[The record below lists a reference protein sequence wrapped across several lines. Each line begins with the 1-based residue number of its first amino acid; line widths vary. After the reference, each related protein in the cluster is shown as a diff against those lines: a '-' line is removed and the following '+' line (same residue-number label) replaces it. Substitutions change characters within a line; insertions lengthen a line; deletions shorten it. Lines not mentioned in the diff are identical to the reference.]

1 MKVGDVCFVLLIS
14 LHHRGDH
21 LAKKVRQSI
30 IVLLFVNST
39 IYNFCGKFPYY
50 YFHLNIILFFGNIP
64 HTKKQSKII

>member
-14 LHHRGDH
+14 LRHCGDH
-21 LAKKVRQSI
+21 LAKKVGQSI

-50 YFHLNIILFFGNIP
+50 YFHLNIILFFDNKA
-64 HTKKQSKII
+64 HTKNHQK